1 LSGVLEIVVRHPADA
16 QRAEVGGATRLQI
29 LGSLDHGGLSP
40 EPALVAAIRRV
51 TTLPLRPV
59 VRLREGF
66 STDGGEAGRLKG
78 LIDSYR
84 AAGAEGVVL
93 GYLNA
98 HTEIDEPVILEL
110 LADSDFGW
118 TFSRAVDACISTDRA
133 WMTLRRLPGLDSV
146 LTAGSPRGVAIGL
159 DDLLERARTDP
170 FARSAIIA
178 GGQLA
183 PEHIPWLARAG
194 IRSFHLASAARPR
207 GSWKA
212 YVDADLVRTWR
223 ALIDDAVGRATA

>member
-1 LSGVLEIVVRHPADA
+1 MSGLLEIVVRHPADA
-16 QRAEVGGATRLQI
+16 QRAEAGGATRLQVV
-29 LGSLDHGGLSP
+29 GSLDFGGLSP

-66 STDGGEAGRLKG
+66 STDGGEAGRLRG

-84 AAGAEGVVL
+84 AAGAGGVVL
-93 GYLNA
+93 GFLNG

-110 LADSDFGW
+110 LADCDFGW
-118 TFSRAVDACISTDRA
+118 TFSRAVDACISSDRA
-133 WMTLRRLPGLDSV
+133 WRTLRRLPGVDSV
-146 LTAGSPRGVAIGL
+146 LTAGSARGVTDGL
-159 DDLLERARTDP
+159 DDLVQRAAADR
-170 FARSAIIA
+170 FARSVMMA
-178 GGQLA
+178 GGGLT
-183 PEHIPWLARAG
+183 PEHVPWLARAG
-194 IRSFHLASAARPR
+194 IRAFHLASTARPR

-223 ALIDDAVGRATA
+223 SLIDDAVGRATA

>member
-1 LSGVLEIVVRHPADA
+1 LSGLLEIVVRHPADA
-16 QRAEVGGATRLQI
+16 QRAEAGGATRLHVV
-29 LGSLDHGGLSP
+29 GSLDFGGLSP

-66 STDGGEAGRLKG
+66 STDGGEAGRLRG

-93 GYLNA
+93 GFLNG

-110 LADSDFGW
+110 LADCDFGW
-118 TFSRAVDACISTDRA
+118 TFSRAVDACISSDRA
-133 WMTLRRLPGLDSV
+133 WRTLRRLPGVDSV
-146 LTAGSPRGVAIGL
+146 LTAGSARGVADGL
-159 DDLLERARTDP
+159 DDLVQRAAADR
-170 FARSAIIA
+170 FVRSVMMA
-178 GGQLA
+178 GGGLA
-183 PEHIPWLARAG
+183 PEHVPWLARAG
-194 IRSFHLASAARPR
+194 IRAFHLASTARPR

-223 ALIDDAVGRATA
+223 SLIDDAVGRATA

>member
-1 LSGVLEIVVRHPADA
+1 MTGLLEIVVRHPADA

-29 LGSLDHGGLSP
+29 LGSLDFGGLSP

-51 TTLPLRPV
+51 TTLALRPV

-66 STDGGEAGRLKG
+66 STDGGEAGRLRG

-93 GYLNA
+93 GFLNA
-98 HTEIDEPVILEL
+98 HTEIDEPVLVEL
-110 LADSDFGW
+110 LADCDFGW

-133 WMTLRRLPGLDSV
+133 WRTLRRLPGLDSV
-146 LTAGSPRGVAIGL
+146 LTAGSPRGVAVGL
-159 DDLLERARTDP
+159 DDLVERARADR
-170 FARSAIIA
+170 FARSVIMA
-178 GGQLA
+178 GGDLA

-194 IRSFHLASAARPR
+194 IQEF
-207 GSWKA
+207 
-212 YVDADLVRTWR
+212 
-223 ALIDDAVGRATA
+223 

>member
-1 LSGVLEIVVRHPADA
+1 LSGLLEIVVRHAADA
-16 QRAEVGGATRLQI
+16 QRAEAGGATRLQVV
-29 LGSLDHGGLSP
+29 GSLDFGGLSP

-66 STDGGEAGRLKG
+66 STDGGEAGRLRG

-93 GYLNA
+93 GFLNG

-110 LADSDFGW
+110 LADCDLGW
-118 TFSRAVDACISTDRA
+118 TFSRAVDACISSDRA
-133 WMTLRRLPGLDSV
+133 WRTLRRLPGVDSV
-146 LTAGSPRGVAIGL
+146 LTAGSARGVADGL
-159 DDLLERARTDP
+159 DDLVQRAAADR
-170 FARSAIIA
+170 FARSVMMA
-178 GGQLA
+178 GGGLA
-183 PEHIPWLARAG
+183 PEHVPWLARAG
-194 IRSFHLASAARPR
+194 IRAFHLASTARPG

-223 ALIDDAVGRATA
+223 SLIDDAVGRATA

>member
-1 LSGVLEIVVRHPADA
+1 LSGLLEIAVRHAADA
-16 QRAEVGGATRLQI
+16 KRAEAGGATRLQV
-29 LGSLDHGGLSP
+29 LGSLDFGGLSP
-40 EPALVAAIRRV
+40 EPGVVAAIRRV
-51 TTLPLRPV
+51 TMLPLRPV

-93 GYLNA
+93 GFLNG
-98 HTEIDEPVILEL
+98 HTEIDEPVIMEL
-110 LADSDFGW
+110 LADCDFGW

-133 WMTLRRLPGLDSV
+133 WRTLRTLPGLDSV
-146 LTAGSPRGVAIGL
+146 LTAGSPRGVSDGL
-159 DDLLERARTDP
+159 DDLAQRARADR
-170 FARSAIIA
+170 FARSVIMA
-178 GGQLA
+178 GGGLA

-194 IRSFHLASAARPR
+194 VRAFHLASTARPR
-207 GSWKA
+207 GSWNA

-223 ALIDDAVGRATA
+223 TLIDDAVGRATA

>member
-1 LSGVLEIVVRHPADA
+1 LSGLLEIVVRQPADA
-16 QRAEVGGATRLQI
+16 QRAEAGGATRLEVV
-29 LGSLDHGGLSP
+29 GSLDFGGLSP

-66 STDGGEAGRLKG
+66 STDGGEAGRLRG

-93 GYLNA
+93 GFLNG

-110 LADSDFGW
+110 LADCDFGW
-118 TFSRAVDACISTDRA
+118 TFSRAVDACISSDRA
-133 WMTLRRLPGLDSV
+133 WRSLRRLPGVDSV
-146 LTAGSPRGVAIGL
+146 LTAGSARGVADGL
-159 DDLLERARTDP
+159 DDLVRRAAADR
-170 FARSAIIA
+170 FARSVMMA
-178 GGQLA
+178 GGGLA
-183 PEHIPWLARAG
+183 PEHVPWLARAG
-194 IRSFHLASAARPR
+194 IRAFHLASTARPR

-223 ALIDDAVGRATA
+223 SLIDDAVGRATA